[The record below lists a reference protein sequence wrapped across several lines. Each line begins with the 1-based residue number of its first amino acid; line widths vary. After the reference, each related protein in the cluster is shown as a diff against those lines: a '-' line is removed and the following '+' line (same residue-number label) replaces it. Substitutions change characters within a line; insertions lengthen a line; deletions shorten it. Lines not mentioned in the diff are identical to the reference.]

1 MRLWHILLSRVRS
14 LLLRN
19 RREDDLDEELQ
30 LHIVQQA
37 DYWIAQ
43 GVDAEEARLRARRQF
58 GNVESLKEE
67 SRDARGTGVW
77 DALVRDTR
85 HAARRLFRDWRFSV
99 PAVLLLGLG
108 IGANT
113 AIFSIVNATLFRPSP
128 FADSER
134 LVEIYQNTKEG
145 APGTNT
151 YPVYLDVVTSTNVFA
166 HVMAVTPPLTVSYR
180 EGLGPVRNGTA
191 EYATPSFPAV
201 LGIQPS
207 LGRWFTAD
215 EERLGAPLVAVVGH
229 QAWTT
234 RFGADPSVI
243 GRTVYVQGLPTTII
257 GVGPAGYRSTFDIG
271 LVTDFWLPIASA
283 LGPLTSVRRAA
294 AEAPFFVRARLHD
307 GVTRAQA
314 QAAMDVLGRR
324 LAQEYPDEDPGTGIS
339 VYATD
344 DVRIHPQVDTFLF
357 ALASLVLAVV
367 GLVLAVACS
376 NLATL
381 LLVRAATRAKE
392 VSIRLAIGA
401 TRWQVVR
408 HLLAESLLLSL
419 AGGVAGCTL
428 AWWLIRSLRAVELPI
443 TVDFSLDARVLAFAV
458 VLSAITGVLFGL
470 APALH
475 ATRLDLLSAI
485 RGDGQTGSSG
495 LRWFTLRNG
504 LVVFQVTASVVMLT
518 ATGAFMQMGV
528 AIRDQRLGYG
538 VEGVAWL
545 ETDARY
551 SGYTAERAT
560 AVYDELR
567 RRVGAL
573 PGVQAVT
580 QTQDPPMTNNTVAVV
595 IEGTERVV
603 NAGSRQAAPGFFHVM
618 QIPILVGRAIDARD
632 RPGSPLV
639 AVITESMA
647 RTYFGGLNAV
657 GRRFRLDQKMP
668 VMSSVPTT
676 VGGREW
682 FEVIG
687 VAPDTGGDVA
697 DPERQAFYYAAEQA
711 PLPVGRG
718 GIAIITRTSGDAA
731 ALVRDLQRELLA
743 IDPSLPIFTAMTM
756 KQRVEQA
763 QEGPY
768 AVALSLGA
776 LGALGLVLA
785 GVGLYAVIAF
795 AVSRR
800 EREIG
805 IRMALGARSGDV
817 VGDVARDVAV
827 VLGAGAG
834 VGLVFAIMVVLGL
847 RATSNT
853 STGMVNIDFY
863 PPSVD
868 PLQLAAIVAFIG
880 VVGVVAAFVPARRA
894 ARMSPLSALRRE

>member
-1 MRLWHILLSRVRS
+1 MALF
-14 LLLRN
+14 RN
-19 RREDDLDEELQ
+19 R
-30 LHIVQQA
+30 
-37 DYWIAQ
+37 
-43 GVDAEEARLRARRQF
+43 
-58 GNVESLKEE
+58 
-67 SRDARGTGVW
+67 RDARGTVTW
-77 DALVRDTR
+77 DSLAQDAR
-85 HAARRLFRDWRFSV
+85 HAARRLLRDWRFSL

-134 LVEIYQNTKEG
+134 LVEVYQNTKEG

-151 YPVYLDVVTSTNVFA
+151 YPVYLDMATATNVFA

-180 EGLGPVRNGTA
+180 EGSQSPVRNGTA

-234 RFGADPSVI
+234 RFGADPGVI

-271 LVTDFWLPIASA
+271 LVTDFWLPIASG
-283 LGPLTSVRRAA
+283 LGPLTSVRRAT
-294 AEAPFFVRARLHD
+294 EAPFFVRARLRD
-307 GVTRAQA
+307 GVTGAQA

-324 LAQEYPDEDPGTGIS
+324 LAAEYPDEDPGTGIS

-376 NLATL
+376 NLTTL

-428 AWWLIRSLRAVELPI
+428 AWWLIRLLRAVELPI
-443 TVDFSLDARVLAFAV
+443 TVDFSLDARVLAFAI

-475 ATRLDLLSAI
+475 ATRLDLLSVI
-485 RGDGQTGSSG
+485 REDGQTGSSG
-495 LRWFTLRNG
+495 RRWFTLRNG

-518 ATGAFMQMGV
+518 ATGAFMQMGA
-528 AIRDQRLGYG
+528 AIRDQPLGYV

-551 SGYTAERAT
+551 SGYTQERT
-560 AVYDELR
+560 SAVYDELR

-573 PGVQAVT
+573 AGVQAVT
-580 QTQDPPMTNNTVAVV
+580 LTQDPPMTNNTVAVV
-595 IEGTERVV
+595 IEGDGAGDRVV
-603 NAGSRQAAPGFFHVM
+603 MAGSRQAAPGFFDVM
-618 QIPILVGRAIDARD
+618 RIPILVGRAIDARD

-676 VGGREW
+676 IGGREW

-697 DPERQAFYYAAEQA
+697 DPERQAFYYAVEQA
-711 PLPVGRG
+711 PLPLGRG
-718 GIAIITRTSGDAA
+718 GTVIIARTSGDAF

-743 IDPSLPIFTAMTM
+743 IDPSLPVFTAMTM
-756 KQRVEQA
+756 KQRVEQG

-800 EREIG
+800 AREIG
-805 IRMALGARSGDV
+805 IRMALGARSSDV
-817 VGDVARDVAV
+817 VRDVAREVAV

-834 VGLVFAIMVVLGL
+834 VGMGFAILVILAL

-853 STGMVNIDFY
+853 STGMVNIDFP

-868 PLQLAAIVAFIG
+868 PLQLAVIIAFILA
-880 VVGVVAAFVPARRA
+880 VGVAAAFVPARRA
-894 ARMSPLSALRRE
+894 AAMSPVSALRQE